1 MKRFILSSRYID
13 KNNIFDINLKTMQ
26 IDAFIFK
33 LLLLSIPGFISFAI
47 FRKIAIYR
55 RLAKNQ
61 FGFFEVFIIIIFSL
75 VSCVVYDLLVM
86 LVNKIHR
93 TDYPTTISKLINVEI
108 YNAKEMAFLCII
120 AIALGFLLSLLE
132 SKKIIHRI
140 AMWSNITN
148 YYGDTDVWTSFCAN
162 KNTNWIYVRDYKLK
176 LIYLGS
182 LEQYSDPGEERE
194 LLLSNVR
201 VFSEDG
207 EFCYDCPKMYIC
219 RQSDD
224 ITLEI
229 PMNGEGEKDG
239 KVHDKA

>member
-1 MKRFILSSRYID
+1 
-13 KNNIFDINLKTMQ
+13 MQ
-26 IDAFIFK
+26 FDAFIFK
-33 LLLLSIPGFISFAI
+33 LLLLSIPGFITFII
-47 FRKIAIYR
+47 FRKIAVYR
-55 RLAKNQ
+55 RLTKNQ
-61 FGFFEVFIIIIFSL
+61 FSFYEVILIIIFSL
-75 VSCVVYDLLVM
+75 VSCVVYDLSVM
-86 LVNKIHR
+86 LINKIHK
-93 TDYPTTISKLINVEI
+93 TDYTTTIGKLINVEI

-120 AIALGFLLSLLE
+120 AIVLGILLSLLE
-132 SKKIIHRI
+132 SKIFIHRF

-194 LLLSNVR
+194 LLLSDVR

-207 EFCYDCPKMYIC
+207 EYCYDCPKMYIC

-229 PMNGEGEKDG
+229 PMIGEGEKDG
-239 KVHDKA
+239 KAHDKAE

>member
-1 MKRFILSSRYID
+1 
-13 KNNIFDINLKTMQ
+13 MQ

-33 LLLLSIPGFISFAI
+33 LLLLSIPGFITFII
-47 FRKIAIYR
+47 FRKIAVYR
-55 RLAKNQ
+55 RLTKNQ
-61 FGFFEVFIIIIFSL
+61 FGFYEVFIIIIFSL
-75 VSCVVYDLLVM
+75 GSCVVYDLFVI
-86 LVNKIHR
+86 LVNKFNK
-93 TDYPTTISKLINVEI
+93 TDYTTTIGKLINVEI

-120 AIALGFLLSLLE
+120 AIALGILLSLIE
-132 SKKIIHRI
+132 SKKFIHRF

-162 KNTNWIYVRDYKLK
+162 KNTNWIYIRDYKLK
-176 LIYLGS
+176 LIYFGS

-194 LLLSNVR
+194 LLLSDVR

-207 EFCYDCPKMYIC
+207 EYCYDCPKMYIC

-229 PMNGEGEKDG
+229 PMIGGEGEKNG
-239 KVHDKA
+239 KINDKAP